1 VRAFKSHTPIFIL
14 EKQCAGTQ
22 SQLGTYCSTFRAVHS
37 SDRSWVA
44 PLVVAPTPSG
54 LVSEPSEYK
63 FATRAPVVR
72 RSPSAKNPRTKTTNQ
87 GQLSAPSPTNGKPST
102 PSRTYQHQAKAT
114 PTPEQLDMRYYD
126 SNNRY
131 DEFLASF
138 QYRIDGMTGQR
149 GGWGF

>member
-1 VRAFKSHTPIFIL
+1 MYSTS
-14 EKQCAGTQ
+14 QGNQGTTCAGTQ
-22 SQLGTYCSTFRAVHS
+22 SKLGTYCTTFRAVQS

-44 PLVVAPTPSG
+44 PLVATTPSG
-54 LVSEPSEYK
+54 LVAEPSEYK

-72 RSPSAKNPRTKTTNQ
+72 RSPGAKNPRTKTTNQ
-87 GQLSAPSPTNGKPST
+87 GQLSAPSTNGKPST
-102 PSRTYQHQAKAT
+102 SSSRTYQHNAKA
-114 PTPEQLDMRYYD
+114 TPEQLDMRYYD
-126 SNNRY
+126 SNNQY